1 MMKDVFIVLLF
12 FLAPVYGYFCYSLV
26 APFYYMALA
35 KEVMEQQG
43 KNPKLTSDDSAFSAS
58 MFLAMGDD

>member
-12 FLAPVYGYFCYSLV
+12 FLTPAYGYFCYALF
-26 APFYYMALA
+26 APFYYMAMA
-35 KEVMEQQG
+35 KDAIE
-43 KNPKLTSDDSAFSAS
+43 NPKPTLTTDDSSFSAS

>member
-1 MMKDVFIVLLF
+1 MEDVFVVLLF
-12 FLAPVYGYFCYSLV
+12 FLTPVYGYFCYALF

-35 KEVMEQQG
+35 KEAMQ
-43 KNPKLTSDDSAFSAS
+43 NPQPILTTDDSSFSAS